1 MENLNLSNAEI
12 KIKMTTLENEYEVVK
27 KEINTLIDK
36 LSQLDK
42 EYQLLEKVLKER
54 TKGRF

>member
-1 MENLNLSNAEI
+1 MGNLNLSNAEI